1 MKNKKA
7 QVSLEAMKKTKFT
20 KNRYIV
26 LRQVITKEVANFLLN
41 YLIMKRTVAAL
52 LHRNNGGEHGMAAI
66 GTFKDEQVPGAYSL
80 YGDPAFDTLLNASTG
95 VMSKITDQ
103 TIFPTYSYS
112 RLYTNGHELKR
123 HKDRPSCE
131 ISATVNLGGDSWP
144 IFIEPSGKKNKKGK
158 KVILKPGDILF
169 YYGCDLEHW
178 REPFKGKFC
187 AQAFL
192 HYSTNEKL
200 KYDYREYLGLPSK
213 SKK

>member
-80 YGDPAFDTLLNASTG
+80 YGDPAFDTLMLMTSPI
-95 VMSKITDQ
+95 VEEHLYKKVIPQ
-103 TIFPTYSYS
+103 YTYARIYFKNSI
-112 RLYTNGHELKR
+112 LEEHI
-123 HKDRPSCE
+123 DRPECE
-131 ISATVNLGGDSWP
+131 ISVTISLGGEYNNLWP
-144 IFIEPSGKKNKKGK
+144 ICIKDYEDNTNCIE
-158 KVILKPGDILF
+158 LDRGDAMI
-169 YYGCDLEHW
+169 YYGRDLKHW
-178 REPFKGKFC
+178 RNNFNGVSQYQIFSHYVYADGKYKDRLFDGRR
-187 AQAFL
+187 
-192 HYSTNEKL
+192 NI
-200 KYDYREYLGLPSK
+200 GLP
-213 SKK
+213 